1 MENFTEAFIKELKEN
16 TLLLHVNGKDVKIEL
31 TAEEAQ
37 QIYLA
42 IDQGT
47 FIILFDQ
54 ERQEIV
60 SNTTEVQLLKQYP
73 EMQLDEFKD
82 THIIPAGLQ

>member
-16 TLLLHVNGKDVKIEL
+16 TLLLHVNGKDVKVEL

-82 THIIPAGLQ
+82 AHIIPAGLQ

>member
-1 MENFTEAFIKELKEN
+1 MENFTQAFIKELKEN
-16 TLLLHVNGKDVKIEL
+16 RLLLHVNGKDVEVEL

-42 IDQGT
+42 VDHGT
-47 FIILFDQ
+47 FIVLFDL

-60 SNTTEVQLLKQYP
+60 FNLTEAQLLKQFP
-73 EMQLDEFKD
+73 ETQLDEFKD
-82 THIIPAGLQ
+82 AHITPADWQ